1 MFLPFGTGIF
11 RLSFAIES
19 ALIADTYTFFVETAA
34 VRTNS
39 FYRTGRFYI
48 PVLAD
53 IEMITRSVESSSAM
67 TDVQVIFCETLVFAR
82 SGAMITIR
90 FIVLMNGLNRLNR
103 FCKLHRFHNLH

>member
-53 IEMITRSVESSSAM
+53 IEMIPRSVESPSAM
-67 TDVQVIFCETLVFAR
+67 TDVQVKLLSSRVAEQW
-82 SGAMITIR
+82 ITIR

>member
-82 SGAMITIR
+82 SGAMDYYQVYSSREWI
-90 FIVLMNGLNRLNR
+90 
-103 FCKLHRFHNLH
+103 K

>member
-1 MFLPFGTGIF
+1 
-11 RLSFAIES
+11 LSFAIES

-82 SGAMITIR
+82 SGAMDYYQVYSSHEWI
-90 FIVLMNGLNRLNR
+90 
-103 FCKLHRFHNLH
+103 K